1 MLALTLDTAKNVAI
15 GVIAV
20 MVIAALVAARI
31 VASITKRVIAIAI
44 FAGLAVAVW
53 SQRAQLQTCADRV
66 QANVEAGQATTVK
79 TTCEFFGRDI
89 TIVDP
94 SPDEPAPAAQPSLQP

>member
-1 MLALTLDTAKNVAI
+1 MLSLTLDTAKNVAI
-15 GVIAV
+15 GVIAA

-53 SQRAQLQTCADRV
+53 SQRAQLETCADKVR
-66 QANVEAGQATTVK
+66 ANVDAGQATTTK

-94 SPDEPAPAAQPSLQP
+94 TPDDPAPAAASSPQP